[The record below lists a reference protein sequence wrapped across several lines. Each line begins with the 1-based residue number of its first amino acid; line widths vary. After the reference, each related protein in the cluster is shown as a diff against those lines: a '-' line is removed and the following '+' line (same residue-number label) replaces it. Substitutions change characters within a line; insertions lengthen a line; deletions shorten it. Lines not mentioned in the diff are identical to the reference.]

1 MSTVARKVAARR
13 AAFLLTLC
21 AAAASAGVASA
32 EERSWTFSAG
42 LDYSQGD
49 YGSGQ
54 DTTIVSV
61 PFSASYGAARWR
73 VGVTVPYVSV
83 EGAPGV
89 VPGSTGAIG
98 SGGALSSVTNPLLGP
113 TGPSGATIL
122 APEIEEQGLGD
133 TTIELGFTP
142 FLADNGARVAL
153 LGAARL
159 PTGDEERSLGAG
171 EVVLSLAAG
180 GAYPLGE
187 AVSMY
192 GALGYSNATDSGDDG
207 VFANIG
213 IEGRVRDGVVIGASA
228 DWSEAS
234 IANAP
239 ERTQVNAYS
248 AFDLSENVRLAAYVV
263 AGLSDSAP
271 EAGAGLRV
279 VLH

>member
-1 MSTVARKVAARR
+1 MSTVARRVAARR

-21 AAAASAGVASA
+21 AAASGVASA

-42 LDYSQGD
+42 VDYSHGD

-61 PFSASYGAARWR
+61 PFSASYGASRWR

-113 TGPSGATIL
+113 TGPTGAAVL
-122 APEIEEQGLGD
+122 APEIKEQGLGD
-133 TTIELGFTP
+133 VTVELGVTP
-142 FLADNGARVAL
+142 YIGENGARIAF

-171 EVVLSLAAG
+171 ETVLSLAAG
-180 GAYPLGE
+180 GAYPLDE

-192 GALGYSNATDSGDDG
+192 GALGYSSATDSGDDG

-213 IEGRVRDGVVIGASA
+213 VEGRVRDGMLMGLSA
-228 DWSEAS
+228 DWAEAS

-239 ERTQVNAYS
+239 ERTQVTLYS
-248 AFDLSENVRLAAYVV
+248 AFDLNENVRLAAYAL
-263 AGLSDSAP
+263 AGLSDAAP
-271 EAGAGLRV
+271 DAGAGLRL

>member
-1 MSTVARKVAARR
+1 MPFVARKVAARR

-32 EERSWTFSAG
+32 DEGNWTFSAG
-42 LDYSQGD
+42 VDYSQGD
-49 YGSGQ
+49 YGSGR
-54 DTTIVSV
+54 DTTIISV
-61 PFSASYGAARWR
+61 PFSASYGSARWR
-73 VGVTVPYVSV
+73 VGITVPYVSV
-83 EGAPGV
+83 EGAPGI

-98 SGGALSSVTNPLLGP
+98 GGGVLSPVTNPLLGHTGP
-113 TGPSGATIL
+113 TGAPIV

-133 TTIELGFTP
+133 TTVELGFTP
-142 FLADNGARVAL
+142 FIADNGARVAL
-153 LGAARL
+153 LGAVRV

-171 EVVLSLAAG
+171 ETVLSIAAG
-180 GAYPLGE
+180 GAYPLGQ

-213 IEGRVRDGVVIGASA
+213 IEGRVRDGVLIGASA
-228 DWSEAS
+228 DWSEAR

-239 ERTQVNAYS
+239 ERTQVNVYS
-248 AFDLSENVRLAAYVV
+248 AFDLSGNVRLAAYVL
-263 AGLSDSAP
+263 AGLSDAAP
-271 EAGAGLRV
+271 EAGAGLRL

>member
-1 MSTVARKVAARR
+1 MSTVARRVAARR

-21 AAAASAGVASA
+21 AAASGVASA

-42 LDYSQGD
+42 VDYSHGD

-61 PFSASYGAARWR
+61 PFSASYGASRWR

-113 TGPSGATIL
+113 TGPTGAAVL
-122 APEIEEQGLGD
+122 APEIKEQGLGD
-133 TTIELGFTP
+133 VTVELGVTP
-142 FLADNGARVAL
+142 YIGENGARIAF

-171 EVVLSLAAG
+171 ETVLSLAAG
-180 GAYPLGE
+180 GAYPLDE

-192 GALGYSNATDSGDDG
+192 GALGYSSATDSGDDG

-213 IEGRVRDGVVIGASA
+213 VEGRVRDGMLMGLSA
-228 DWSEAS
+228 DWAEAS

-239 ERTQVNAYS
+239 ERTQVTLYS
-248 AFDLSENVRLAAYVV
+248 AFDLNENVRLAAYAL
-263 AGLSDSAP
+263 AGLSDTAP
-271 EAGAGLRV
+271 DAGAGLRL